1 MIATLETKPKDAT
14 HWSTRSM
21 AAETGLTADAVMR
34 IWHAF
39 GLQPHRQE
47 TWKLSKDPQFIEK
60 VHDICGLYLNPPE
73 RAVVLAV
80 DEKSQI
86 QALDRTAPTLPM
98 LPGTPERATHDYQR
112 HGTTSL
118 YAALN
123 VQSGEIIGALHQR
136 HRALEFLKFLRTVD
150 AAVPDHLGVHLVLT
164 TPPATRP
171 PRSGGGWLSTR
182 GSCCTSPRPA
192 ARGSTSSSA
201 GLAS

>member
-1 MIATLETKPKDAT
+1 MTNAEIAERAGGLAPDGDEVAQPVRRSSVLRVVDEPRPGRPRTITDEQVEQVVITTLETKPKDAT

-21 AAETGLTADAVMR
+21 ARQTGLTADAVMR

-47 TWKLSKDPQFIEK
+47 KWKLSKDPQFIEK

-98 LPGTPERATHDYQR
+98 LPGTPERATHDYER
-112 HGTTSL
+112 NGTTSL

-123 VQSGEIIGALHQR
+123 IR
-136 HRALEFLKFLRTVD
+136 
-150 AAVPDHLGVHLVLT
+150 
-164 TPPATRP
+164 
-171 PRSGGGWLSTR
+171 
-182 GSCCTSPRPA
+182 A
-192 ARGSTSSSA
+192 AR
-201 GLAS
+201 